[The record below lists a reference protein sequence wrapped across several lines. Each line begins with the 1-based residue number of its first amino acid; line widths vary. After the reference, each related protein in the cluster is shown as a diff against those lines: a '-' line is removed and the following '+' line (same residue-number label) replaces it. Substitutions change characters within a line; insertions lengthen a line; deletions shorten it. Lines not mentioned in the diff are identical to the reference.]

1 MWKLNSWYRGV
12 RKSVTPSLRR
22 PDLTWATSSQEK
34 AELLSLTWFPP
45 PTIITGQFAIL
56 ADFHN
61 PSSRPFI
68 PISNKEIHD
77 ALSGTSNTSAPGLS
91 GLNYQVL
98 KWAFSSCPDEFGVI
112 ICASVKLGIHHSRW
126 KSSLVVAIPKPNKK
140 DYSLPRSHRP
150 IQLIECFGKL
160 VEKIVTKCLIFDAGK
175 YDLMPFNQFGGRS
188 NTSCLDAGLSLTH
201 DINEAKHKGLVSSFL
216 AIDIKGFFD
225 HVNHKRMISV
235 LWCKGFPPEICR
247 WVSSFLS
254 DRMVCIQIDDYT
266 SPLAELKI
274 GVPQGSPA
282 SPILSC
288 LYSSEVIEV
297 LNQSFICSSLSYPVS
312 LISYIDDVG
321 FLAIS
326 DSLGENVIT
335 LKSTLQT
342 VQSLFTS
349 IGMKID
355 PDKCDLMHF
364 SNQRGDNSSPSLTSS
379 VNGLDVTITPPKFI
393 RWLGFYF
400 NRKLTFND
408 HTKIMCARAS
418 NVVSGLSCLGNTI
431 VGMTPQHLRLLFKMC
446 VVPVMTYGCQLWYRP
461 ATPHI
466 TLMKRLQ
473 IVQNKGLRRI
483 AGAFYTTPV
492 ESLSLLTFQP
502 PIHITI
508 RKLCDSTAICF
519 FRLPLNSEISL
530 RLPKSFIPS
539 DHPSYFSIPKHIPF
553 KRPDFIKLKTA
564 ISFLT
569 SLASSIHPNTERS
582 DPFHSHNAPYA
593 FTSRF
598 PLFSGR
604 LFFDHEPCSKK
615 NWHSLISEHNIFFIN
630 SSSIPS
636 RLIIFTDGSHRDSC
650 QANVTF
656 YLLDT

>member
-45 PTIITGQFAIL
+45 PTIITGQFAIP

-68 PISNKEIHD
+68 PISDKEIHD

-112 ICASVKLGIHHSRW
+112 ICASVKLGVHHSRW

-297 LNQSFICSSLSYPVS
+297 LN
-312 LISYIDDVG
+312 
-321 FLAIS
+321 
-326 DSLGENVIT
+326 
-335 LKSTLQT
+335 
-342 VQSLFTS
+342 
-349 IGMKID
+349 
-355 PDKCDLMHF
+355 
-364 SNQRGDNSSPSLTSS
+364 
-379 VNGLDVTITPPKFI
+379 
-393 RWLGFYF
+393 
-400 NRKLTFND
+400 
-408 HTKIMCARAS
+408 
-418 NVVSGLSCLGNTI
+418 
-431 VGMTPQHLRLLFKMC
+431 
-446 VVPVMTYGCQLWYRP
+446 
-461 ATPHI
+461 
-466 TLMKRLQ
+466 
-473 IVQNKGLRRI
+473 
-483 AGAFYTTPV
+483 
-492 ESLSLLTFQP
+492 
-502 PIHITI
+502 
-508 RKLCDSTAICF
+508 
-519 FRLPLNSEISL
+519 
-530 RLPKSFIPS
+530 
-539 DHPSYFSIPKHIPF
+539 
-553 KRPDFIKLKTA
+553 
-564 ISFLT
+564 
-569 SLASSIHPNTERS
+569 
-582 DPFHSHNAPYA
+582 
-593 FTSRF
+593 
-598 PLFSGR
+598 
-604 LFFDHEPCSKK
+604 
-615 NWHSLISEHNIFFIN
+615 
-630 SSSIPS
+630 
-636 RLIIFTDGSHRDSC
+636 
-650 QANVTF
+650 
-656 YLLDT
+656 